1 MKKFFDWKRR
11 YKYQII
17 INILITEKVF
27 SQARFASYGTQLFF
41 CCNPDIRSEQS
52 KISDRIVIVTKLR
65 SKNYAEIGI
74 FIDDNLEKVQKC

>member
-27 SQARFASYGTQLFF
+27 SQARIASYGAQFF

-52 KISDRIVIVTKLR
+52 KISDRTVIVTELG

-74 FIDDNLEKVQKC
+74 FNDDNLEKVQKC